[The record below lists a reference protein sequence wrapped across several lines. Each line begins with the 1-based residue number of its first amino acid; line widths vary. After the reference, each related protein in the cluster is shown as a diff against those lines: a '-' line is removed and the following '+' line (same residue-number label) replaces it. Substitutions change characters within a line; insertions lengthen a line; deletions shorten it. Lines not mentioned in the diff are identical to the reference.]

1 MDLQMKQKQDQIEI
15 GTRISE
21 NAPQIAEK
29 IMNSIKDSNAYV
41 SLQQNAPLN
50 NYEEL
55 QQSIAFI
62 RLLGDAVSGKVS
74 DSKKTIYEWGENIG
88 MLAVHSGQPLDVTLE
103 STSYYR
109 DVIWDFIKEEGSL
122 QEMSPHSVLHISTTI
137 NPMIDYA
144 VQAFSKSYVN
154 NYREM
159 TKQFHLSLQELSV
172 PVVPLF
178 PGVAV
183 LPVVGD
189 IDTNRAKLLLEAT
202 LQQCLDHEITSLV
215 IDLSGVSYIDTMVAH
230 RLFQL
235 VSTLKLLGV
244 KTTLTG
250 LSPEIAQTSVS
261 LNLDFDEITL
271 KGNLLQALADFGYG
285 KLDKTNK
292 KTKRTDSN

>member
-1 MDLQMKQKQDQIEI
+1 MDLHLKQKKDQIEI
-15 GTRISE
+15 GTRIAE

-29 IMNSIKDSNAYV
+29 IITNIQNSNAYV
-41 SLQQNAPLN
+41 SLQQNAPMN
-50 NYEEL
+50 ENGEL
-55 QQSIAFI
+55 QQSILFI
-62 RLLGDAVSGKVS
+62 RLIGDAVSGKVT
-74 DSKKTIYEWGENIG
+74 DSKKTIFEWGENIG
-88 MLAVHSGQPLDVTLE
+88 MLAVHSGQPLDTTLE
-103 STSYYR
+103 STSFYR
-109 DVIWDFIKEEGSL
+109 EVIWDFIKEEGSL
-122 QEMSPHSVLHISTTI
+122 QSMSLDSVLHISMTI

-144 VQAFSKSYVN
+144 VQAFSKSYVK

-159 TKQFHLSLQELSV
+159 SEQFHLSLQELSV

-189 IDTNRAKLLLEAT
+189 IDTNRAKLLLEST

-285 KLDKTNK
+285 KLDKNNIPNK
-292 KTKRTDSN
+292 KNRL

>member
-1 MDLQMKQKQDQIEI
+1 MDLHLKQKQDQIEI
-15 GTRISE
+15 GTRIAE

-29 IMNSIKDSNAYV
+29 IITNIQNSNAYV
-41 SLQQNAPLN
+41 SLQQNAPMN
-50 NYEEL
+50 ENEEL
-55 QQSIAFI
+55 QQSISFI
-62 RLLGDAVSGKVS
+62 RLIGDAVSGKVS
-74 DSKKTIYEWGENIG
+74 DSKKTIFEWGENIG
-88 MLAVHSGQPLDVTLE
+88 MLAVLSGQPLDTTLE

-109 DVIWDFIKEEGSL
+109 EVIWDFIKEEGSL
-122 QEMSPHSVLHISTTI
+122 QSMSLDSVLHISMTI
-137 NPMIDYA
+137 NPIIDYA
-144 VQAFSKSYVN
+144 VQAFSKSYVK
-154 NYREM
+154 NYRDMSE
-159 TKQFHLSLQELSV
+159 QFQLSLQELSV

-261 LNLDFDEITL
+261 LNLNFDEITL
-271 KGNLLQALADFGYG
+271 KGNLRQALADFGYG
-285 KLDKTNK
+285 KLDKTIRTNK
-292 KTKRTDSN
+292 KNRL

>member
-1 MDLQMKQKQDQIEI
+1 MDLQLKQKQDQIEI

-21 NAPQIAEK
+21 NAVQLAEK
-29 IMNSIKDSNAYV
+29 IIFNMQNSNAYV
-41 SLQQNAPLN
+41 SLQQSSQMSE
-50 NYEEL
+50 YEGL
-55 QQSIAFI
+55 QQSISFI
-62 RLLGDAVSGKVS
+62 RLIGDAVSGKITDTKS
-74 DSKKTIYEWGENIG
+74 TIFEWGENIG
-88 MLAVHSGQPLDVTLE
+88 MLAVHSGQPLDVSLE

-109 DVIWDFIKEEGSL
+109 EVIWDFIKEQGSL
-122 QEMSPHSVLHISTTI
+122 QSMSLDSVLHISTTI
-137 NPMIDYA
+137 NPMIDHA

-154 NYREM
+154 NYKEI
-159 TKQFHLSLQELSV
+159 TQKFHLSLQELSV

-189 IDTNRAKLLLEAT
+189 IDTNRAKLLLEST
-202 LQQCLDHEITSLV
+202 LEQCLENEITSLV

-261 LNLDFDEITL
+261 LNLNFDEITL

-285 KLDKTNK
+285 KLEASNK
-292 KTKRTDSN
+292 KNRL

>member
-1 MDLQMKQKQDQIEI
+1 MNLHLKQKQDQIKI
-15 GTRISE
+15 GTRIAE

-29 IMNSIKDSNAYV
+29 IITNIQNSNVYV
-41 SLQQNAPLN
+41 SLQQNAPMN
-50 NYEEL
+50 ENEEL
-55 QQSIAFI
+55 QQSISFI
-62 RLLGDAVSGKVS
+62 RLIGDAVSGKVS
-74 DSKKTIYEWGENIG
+74 DSKKTIFEWGENIG
-88 MLAVHSGQPLDVTLE
+88 MLAVLSGQPLDTTLE
-103 STSYYR
+103 STSFYR
-109 DVIWDFIKEEGSL
+109 EVIWDFIKEEGSL
-122 QEMSPHSVLHISTTI
+122 QSMSLDSVLHISMTI
-137 NPMIDYA
+137 NPIIDYA
-144 VQAFSKSYVN
+144 VQAFSKSYVK
-154 NYREM
+154 NYRDVSE
-159 TKQFHLSLQELSV
+159 QFHLSLQELSV

-215 IDLSGVSYIDTMVAH
+215 IDLSGVNYIDTMVAH

-261 LNLDFDEITL
+261 LNLNFDEITL

-285 KLDKTNK
+285 KLDKTIKTNK
-292 KTKRTDSN
+292 KNRL

>member
-1 MDLQMKQKQDQIEI
+1 MDLHLKQKQDQIEI
-15 GTRISE
+15 GTRIAE

-29 IMNSIKDSNAYV
+29 IMTNIQNSNVYV

-50 NYEEL
+50 EYEEL
-55 QQSIAFI
+55 QQSISFI
-62 RLLGDAVSGKVS
+62 RLIGDAVSGKVT
-74 DSKKTIYEWGENIG
+74 DSKKTIFEWGEHIG
-88 MLAVHSGQPLDVTLE
+88 MLAVHSGQPLDTTLE
-103 STSYYR
+103 STSFYR
-109 DVIWDFIKEEGSL
+109 EVIWDFIKEEGSL
-122 QEMSPHSVLHISTTI
+122 QSMSLDSVLHISSTI
-137 NPMIDYA
+137 NPIIDYA
-144 VQAFSKSYVN
+144 VQAFSKSYVKS
-154 NYREM
+154 YREM
-159 TKQFHLSLQELSV
+159 SEQFHLSLQELSV

-183 LPVVGD
+183 LPVVGE

-285 KLDKTNK
+285 KVEKTDKTNK
-292 KTKRTDSN
+292 KNRL

>member
-1 MDLQMKQKQDQIEI
+1 MDLHMMQKLDQIEI
-15 GTRISE
+15 GKKINE
-21 NAPQIAEK
+21 NAELIAQK
-29 IMNSIKDSNAYV
+29 IITNIIKNETYV
-41 SLQQNAPLN
+41 SLQHRDQGQERLEA
-50 NYEEL
+50 
-55 QQSIAFI
+55 SITFI
-62 RLLGDAVSGKVS
+62 QLIGDAISGKLA
-74 DSKKTIYEWGENIG
+74 DPQETISQWGEKVG
-88 MLAVHSGQPLDVTLE
+88 MAAVQSGQPLDKSLE

-109 DVIWDFIKEEGSL
+109 NSIWDFIKEEGSL
-122 QEMSPHSVLHISTTI
+122 QSMSAESVLHISTTI

-154 NYREM
+154 NYRDMAE
-159 TKQFHLSLQELSV
+159 KFHLSLQELSV

-183 LPVVGD
+183 LPVVGE
-189 IDTNRAKLLLEAT
+189 IDTNRAKILLDST
-202 LQQCLDHEITSLV
+202 LQQCVESEITLLV

-230 RLFQL
+230 RIFQL

-261 LNLDFDEITL
+261 LNLDFSEITL

-285 KLDKTNK
+285 KLNK
-292 KTKRTDSN
+292 

>member
-1 MDLQMKQKQDQIEI
+1 MDLHLKQKQDQIEI
-15 GTRISE
+15 GTRIAE

-29 IMNSIKDSNAYV
+29 IITNIQNSNVYV
-41 SLQQNAPLN
+41 SLQQNPPMN
-50 NYEEL
+50 EYEEL
-55 QQSIAFI
+55 QQSISFI
-62 RLLGDAVSGKVS
+62 RLIGDAVSGKVS
-74 DSKKTIYEWGENIG
+74 DSKKTIFEWGENIG
-88 MLAVHSGQPLDVTLE
+88 MLAVHSGQPLDTTLE
-103 STSYYR
+103 STSFYR
-109 DVIWDFIKEEGSL
+109 EVIWDFIKEEGSL
-122 QEMSPHSVLHISTTI
+122 QSMSLDSVLHISMTI
-137 NPMIDYA
+137 NPIIDYA
-144 VQAFSKSYVN
+144 VQAFSKSYVKS
-154 NYREM
+154 YRDMSE
-159 TKQFHLSLQELSV
+159 QFHLSLQELSV

-261 LNLDFDEITL
+261 LNLNFDEITL

-285 KLDKTNK
+285 KLDKKNNPNK
-292 KTKRTDSN
+292 KNRL

>member
-1 MDLQMKQKQDQIEI
+1 MNLHLKQKQDQIEI
-15 GTRISE
+15 GTRIAE

-29 IMNSIKDSNAYV
+29 IITNIQNSNVYV
-41 SLQQNAPLN
+41 SLQQNAPMN
-50 NYEEL
+50 ENEEL
-55 QQSIAFI
+55 QQSISFI
-62 RLLGDAVSGKVS
+62 RLIGDAVSGKAS
-74 DSKKTIYEWGENIG
+74 DSKKTIFEWGENIG
-88 MLAVHSGQPLDVTLE
+88 MLAVLSGQPLDTTLE
-103 STSYYR
+103 STSFYR
-109 DVIWDFIKEEGSL
+109 EVIWDFIKEEGSL
-122 QEMSPHSVLHISTTI
+122 QSMSLDSVLHISMTI
-137 NPMIDYA
+137 NPLIDYA
-144 VQAFSKSYVN
+144 VQAFSKSYVK
-154 NYREM
+154 NYRDVSE
-159 TKQFHLSLQELSV
+159 QFHLSLQELSV

-215 IDLSGVSYIDTMVAH
+215 IDLSGVNYIDTMVAH

-261 LNLDFDEITL
+261 LNLNFDEITL

-285 KLDKTNK
+285 KLDKTIKTNK
-292 KTKRTDSN
+292 KNRL

>member
-1 MDLQMKQKQDQIEI
+1 MDLQLKQKQDQIEI
-15 GTRISE
+15 GNRISE
-21 NAPQIAEK
+21 NAVQIAEK
-29 IMNSIKDSNAYV
+29 IITNMQKSNSYV
-41 SLQQNAPLN
+41 SLQQSSRMND
-50 NYEEL
+50 YEAL
-55 QQSIAFI
+55 QQSISFI
-62 RLLGDAVSGKVS
+62 RLIGDAVSGKITDTKS
-74 DSKKTIYEWGENIG
+74 TIFEWGENVG
-88 MLAVHSGQPLDVTLE
+88 MLAVHSGQPLDVSLE

-109 DVIWDFIKEEGSL
+109 EVIWNFIKEEGSL
-122 QEMSPHSVLHISTTI
+122 QSMSLDSVLHISATI
-137 NPMIDYA
+137 NPMIDHA

-154 NYREM
+154 NYREI
-159 TKQFHLSLQELSV
+159 TQKFHLSLQELSV

-178 PGVAV
+178 PGVGV

-189 IDTNRAKLLLEAT
+189 IDTNRAKLLLEST
-202 LQQCLDHEITSLV
+202 LEQCLENEITSLV

-261 LNLDFDEITL
+261 LNLNFEEITL

-285 KLDKTNK
+285 KLESSNK
-292 KTKRTDSN
+292 KNRL

>member
-1 MDLQMKQKQDQIEI
+1 MDLHLKQKQDQIEI
-15 GTRISE
+15 GTRIAE

-29 IMNSIKDSNAYV
+29 IITNIQNSNVYV
-41 SLQQNAPLN
+41 SLQQNAPMN
-50 NYEEL
+50 ENEEL
-55 QQSIAFI
+55 QQSISFI
-62 RLLGDAVSGKVS
+62 RLIGDAVSGKVS
-74 DSKKTIYEWGENIG
+74 DSKKTIFEWGENIG
-88 MLAVHSGQPLDVTLE
+88 MLAVLSGQPLDKTLE
-103 STSYYR
+103 STSFYR
-109 DVIWDFIKEEGSL
+109 EVIWDFIKEEGSL
-122 QEMSPHSVLHISTTI
+122 QSMSLDSVLHISMTI
-137 NPMIDYA
+137 NPIIDYA
-144 VQAFSKSYVN
+144 VQAFSKSYVK
-154 NYREM
+154 NYRDMSE
-159 TKQFHLSLQELSV
+159 QFQLSLQELSV

-215 IDLSGVSYIDTMVAH
+215 IDLSGVNYIDTMVAH

-261 LNLDFDEITL
+261 LNLNFDEITL

-285 KLDKTNK
+285 KLDKTIKTNK
-292 KTKRTDSN
+292 KNRL

>member
-1 MDLQMKQKQDQIEI
+1 MKQKQDQIEI
-15 GTRISE
+15 GTRITE
-21 NAPQIAEK
+21 NAVQIAER
-29 IMNSIKDSNAYV
+29 IIANMQNSDSYV
-41 SLQQNAPLN
+41 SLQQSSQLN
-50 NYEEL
+50 EYEGL
-55 QQSIAFI
+55 QQSISFI
-62 RLLGDAVSGKVS
+62 RLIGDAVSGKIKDTKS
-74 DSKKTIYEWGENIG
+74 TIFEWGENVG
-88 MLAVHSGQPLDVTLE
+88 MLAVHSGQPLDASLE

-109 DVIWDFIKEEGSL
+109 EVIWDFIKKEGSL
-122 QEMSPHSVLHISTTI
+122 QSMSLDSVLHISTTI
-137 NPMIDYA
+137 NPMIDHA

-159 TKQFHLSLQELSV
+159 TQKFHLSLQELSV

-189 IDTNRAKLLLEAT
+189 IDTNRAKLLLEST
-202 LQQCLDHEITSLV
+202 LEQCLENEITSLV

-285 KLDKTNK
+285 KLEATNK
-292 KTKRTDSN
+292 KNRL